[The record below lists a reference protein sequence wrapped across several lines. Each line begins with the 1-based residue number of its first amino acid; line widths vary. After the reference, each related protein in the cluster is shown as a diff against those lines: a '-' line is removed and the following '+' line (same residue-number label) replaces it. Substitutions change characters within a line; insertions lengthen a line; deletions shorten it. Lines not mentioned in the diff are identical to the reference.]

1 MGKFQID
8 ESVIE
13 NIADSDLVYKRGV
26 RYFNQGRV
34 FDLDFN
40 PVSFELSALVEG
52 SKAYSVRIGLD
63 ESGKVLRASCDCPHS
78 HELHYYACKHII
90 AVLKE
95 AQRIF
100 SVRGNFK
107 TKETSNPYLLKMLYS
122 LSTASDFS
130 TASQPVKIEP
140 VLYFDNDPFY
150 KTFSLEL
157 KVGTART
164 YVVKDMKH
172 FIKSVKGKQELT
184 FGKSFTYN
192 PLVHSFKSNERKLME
207 LLDEILEN
215 DEVIVSSLYSTDNGS
230 FFKSKRVYLPIPY
243 LKRVIGI
250 LGDLHF
256 TFHFF
261 DTIIENPEVIYS
273 DFRPRFSLNKK
284 SDKISFSS
292 MDTDV
297 YLLTQDGE
305 IILSDNKIYINTPEF
320 YRFYM
325 PVYEAFAHSH
335 SDSMDIAMKDLPRFF
350 SEAFPIIET
359 FGEVNVDDSLK
370 ESIIKEPLSTK
381 IFLDK
386 DGDGITA
393 RVEYHYGNLVI
404 NPFSPILEES
414 HENLMIVRDFSSER
428 KVQLILEAF
437 SFKVEKDRIT
447 LSQDEEI
454 YDFIYEAI
462 PALSQF
468 TEVFY
473 SDSFKN
479 MKITSSP
486 SFKGSVRLLK
496 GSMLEMEI
504 GFEGIDRDE
513 LLSILASYREKK
525 KFYRLK
531 NGTFLPL
538 DNLQLTTFTKIV
550 DGLALSKEDLM
561 NETIKLPIYRA
572 VYLDSLIRE
581 TSPLSFERN
590 LAFKEMVQNIKE
602 PKDMEYNVPQLL
614 EKTLRDYQ
622 KTGFK
627 WLKTLSSYGLGGILA
642 DDMGL
647 GKTLQ
652 VLAFI
657 MSEKEKTKKPILV
670 VAPTSL
676 VFNWRDEVEK
686 FTPDLKVVVV
696 SGNISERMSLLNQAE
711 GADIIVTSY
720 ALLRR
725 DIEQYYEMDF
735 EYCFI
740 DEAQH
745 IKNPGTLNAKSVKQ
759 INARCYFALT
769 GTPVENALTE
779 LWSIFDF
786 IMPGY
791 LLSQGEFS
799 DNFVVPVIKYEDKEV
814 LEDLSLLIKPF
825 VLRRMKKEVLKE
837 LPEKIET
844 KMSAPL
850 TFEQEKLYM
859 AYLEKAKLQVKAEI
873 SANGFSKSQI
883 KILAILTRLRQ
894 LCCHPSLFIEDYEGA
909 SGKMDLLLELLE
921 DSIDSGHRCL
931 IFSQF
936 TGMLKLIA
944 GELEKKGIE
953 FFYLDGNTKAIDRID
968 LVNRFNKGA
977 GSVFLISLKA
987 GGTGLNLTGA
997 DTVIHYDP
1005 WWNPAVEDQASDRA
1019 YRIGQEN
1026 IVHVIKLISEGTIE
1040 EKIFK
1045 LQQKK
1050 RDLIDALIQP
1060 GETFISKLTEDE
1072 LKAIFD
1078 I

>member
-13 NIADSDLVYKRGV
+13 NIADSDLIYKRGV

-40 PVSFELSALVEG
+40 PASFELSALVEG
-52 SKAYSVRIGLD
+52 SMTYHVRIGLD
-63 ESGKVLRASCDCPHS
+63 ESGKVLRASCECPHS
-78 HELHYYACKHII
+78 QELDYACKHIV

-157 KVGTART
+157 KVGNIRT

-172 FIKSVKGKQELT
+172 FIKSVKSKQELV
-184 FGKSFTYN
+184 FGKGFTYN
-192 PLVHSFKSNERKLME
+192 PLVHSFKNNERKLME
-207 LLDEILEN
+207 LLDEMVEN
-215 DEVIVSSLYSTDNGS
+215 DEVIVSSLYSVESGS

-243 LKRVIGI
+243 LKRILGI
-250 LGDLHF
+250 LGDLRF

-273 DFRPRFSLNKK
+273 DFKPRFSLNKK

-292 MDTDV
+292 MDNDV

-305 IILSDNKIYINTPEF
+305 IILSDNKIYITTPEF

-335 SDSMDIAMKDLPRFF
+335 NDSMDIAMKDLPRFF

-370 ESIIKEPLSTK
+370 ESIIKEPLTTK

-428 KVQLILEAF
+428 KVQLILESF

-462 PALSQF
+462 PSLSRF

-486 SFKGSVRLLK
+486 SFNGSVRLLN

-513 LLSILASYREKK
+513 LLSILDSYREKK

-531 NGTFLPL
+531 NGAFLPL

-561 NETIKLPIYRA
+561 NDTIKLPMYRA

-581 TSPLSFERN
+581 TSPFAFERN

-602 PKDMEYNVPQLL
+602 PKDMEYTVPQSLK
-614 EKTLRDYQ
+614 KTLRDYQ

-657 MSEKEKTKKPILV
+657 LSEKEKTKKPNLV

-676 VFNWRDEVEK
+676 VFNWRDEAEK
-686 FTPDLKVVVV
+686 FTPELKVVVV

-725 DIEQYYEMDF
+725 DIEQYYELDF
-735 EYCFI
+735 DYCFI

-759 INARCYFALT
+759 INAHCYFALT

-850 TFEQEKLYM
+850 TSEQEKLYM

-873 SANGFSKSQI
+873 SANGFSRSQI

-894 LCCHPSLFIEDYEGA
+894 LCCHPSLFIDNYDGA

-944 GELEKKGIE
+944 DELEKKGIE
-953 FFYLDGNTKAIDRID
+953 FFYLDGNTKAMDRID
-968 LVNRFNKGA
+968 LVNSFNKGA
-977 GSVFLISLKA
+977 ASVFLISLKA

-1040 EKIFK
+1040 EKIFR

-1050 RDLIDALIQP
+1050 RDLIDALVQP